1 MAIRNLDFSLSIV
14 IVSMALW
21 LIFSPGFAQ
30 FSGSGSPPQTSGV
43 ASPSG
48 GPPGSAD
55 KEDCTI
61 GNGNIISTPP
71 TAVNPQNDYSL
82 TNNQLKRPTTIC
94 PAETRFVRP

>member
-14 IVSMALW
+14 TVSMALW

-30 FSGSGSPPQTSGV
+30 FSGSGSPSPGSGGNSSSV
-43 ASPSG
+43 

-61 GNGNIISTPP
+61 GNGNIISTSP
-71 TAVNPQNDYSL
+71 TAINPQNDYTL